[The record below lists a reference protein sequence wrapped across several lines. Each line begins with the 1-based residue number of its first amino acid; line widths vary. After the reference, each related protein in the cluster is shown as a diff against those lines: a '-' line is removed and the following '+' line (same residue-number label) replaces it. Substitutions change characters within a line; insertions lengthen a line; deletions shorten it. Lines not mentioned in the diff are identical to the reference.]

1 MRLFVC
7 LLSFMCLTIL
17 AVLPEDEGNN
27 AEDDRARPAQHG
39 LHRVPAMLDLSAMRA
54 PDGTEVDEEDSDDER
69 VGAVNRQLTRRG
81 ASFNLGTGIRP
92 ANHIAR
98 RPESAPARRR
108 SRLGG
113 VSARPGVVEVVMPM
127 PRAAVAAGPAAREEE
142 EKKILAEA
150 QRRAAADIAKYLQK
164 IAEKERK
171 RQRAAAAEQARQEE
185 AAAAH
190 ADFAGEEAVEGDSDD
205 DYTDVEDP
213 EFQRAL
219 EELCRNRQD

>member
-1 MRLFVC
+1 MRLIVC

-17 AVLPEDEGNN
+17 AVLPEDERNN

-39 LHRVPAMLDLSAMRA
+39 LHRVPAMLDLSAMRE
-54 PDGTEVDEEDSDDER
+54 PDGTKADEGSGDER
-69 VGAVNRQLTRRG
+69 GG
-81 ASFNLGTGIRP
+81 
-92 ANHIAR
+92 
-98 RPESAPARRR
+98 ARRR
-108 SRLGG
+108 SRLGD
-113 VSARPGVVEVVMPM
+113 VSARPGEAEIVIPM
-127 PRAAVAAGPAAREEE
+127 ERRELLDRSARAKNSAKAV
-142 EKKILAEA
+142 LAEA
-150 QRRAAADIAKYLQK
+150 RRRAAANIEKYLQE